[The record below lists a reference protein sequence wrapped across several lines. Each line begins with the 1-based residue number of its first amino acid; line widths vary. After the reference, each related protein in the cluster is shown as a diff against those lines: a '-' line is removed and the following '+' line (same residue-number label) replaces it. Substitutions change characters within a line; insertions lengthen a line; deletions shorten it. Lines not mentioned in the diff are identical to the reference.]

1 MQRIAG
7 VFFGWVGPYPASSF
21 FGPRRQ
27 GKTTQ
32 PLNWVSDTQRGSEDC
47 RLACRGVVAHCP
59 AALNSPG

>member
-7 VFFGWVGPYPASSF
+7 VFFGWVGSYPASSF

-27 GKTTQ
+27 GQNDPT
-32 PLNWVSDTQRGSEDC
+32 LNWVSDTKQGSEGY
-47 RLACRGVVAHCP
+47 RLACRGVAAHCP